1 MNAKLIGPI
10 GEYDTLK
17 IAHTAALAKGEVS
30 AAVHASRVV
39 VALDAYA
46 ANVTGIYAYE
56 GRIQAAKAA
65 EAIAAGDT
73 AYWDDTA
80 KVFTKTVGTNKK
92 CGIFVE
98 SALLGDAEAVL
109 DLCNCPNL

>member
-1 MNAKLIGPI
+1 MIAKLIGTVGSYETI
-10 GEYDTLK
+10 K
-17 IAHTAALAKGEVS
+17 VSHTAALAKGEVS

-46 ANVTGIYAYE
+46 ANVTGIYAHE

-80 KVFTKTVGTNKK
+80 KVFTKTASTNKK

-98 SALLGDAEAVL
+98 SAVSGDAEAVL
-109 DLCNCPNL
+109 DLCNCVNL